1 MKVSDLQSKDIIN
14 QRDGKNLGRIID
26 IDILENGMIDFFVVE
41 QKKFIKKISFT
52 NREINIKLNQILK
65 IGEDIILVDL
75 P

>member
-52 NREINIKLNQILK
+52 NREINIKLSQILK